1 MKILLILIIVSIVF
15 FNFYKL
21 EKKVSFQKRQLL
33 LLKRENNDLKS
44 KFMIATTSNDSEQLI
59 VQYEKPNF
67 SNGTTSTNCK
77 LYSAPIVNSNILSG
91 VLKNT
96 PLQIQDS
103 AFSSNKL
110 WYEVNLP
117 SRNRINSKGWV
128 EDKDIIIIDEI
139 THGKEI
145 RHRRF

>member
-1 MKILLILIIVSIVF
+1 MKILLIIIIALIIF

-21 EKKVSFQKRQLL
+21 QKKVSCQKRQLL

-44 KFMIATTSNDSEQLI
+44 KFMIATTSSDAEQLI
-59 VQYEKPNF
+59 VQFEKPNF
-67 SNGTTSTNCK
+67 NNGTTSTNCK

-91 VLKNT
+91 VLRNT

-103 AFSSNKL
+103 AFVNNKL

-128 EDKDIIIIDEI
+128 EDRDVIIIDEI

-145 RHRRF
+145 RHSRF